1 MHRDLQHSSLE
12 RLPATL
18 RRLAKSMI
26 FSPLTKDVLS
36 RFADAMKIASPAE
49 TLGFLPVYHFL
60 LDPTRIPATEALD
73 DLNADTVCYIWGGL
87 LSLKC
92 LHFTRPPLQTGTDI
106 MPRMW
111 IWAYFLYEHQEFLA
125 GAIGLGSMKLFYI
138 NMMEFCG
145 YMFQNAANQALMR
158 FVTGSRVLAA
168 HAWTYFSER
177 DDFLEQA
184 QGLATAHQIMTTG
197 DIIVDEILEGISGN
211 IYDLAVLVMRQCALA
226 VPLDCAEPFLDLDN
240 LNFLE
245 MACDFVARVSMV
257 DDPEHSDSV
266 KLPLGFAVASLGI
279 VETLTIAAHTLSH
292 TATTPDSEHVTTM
305 DKFVVLLAMLFERER
320 GDRVLRTAMQQGLL
334 SVLLS
339 ISRRDSDT
347 TEMSSAIHN
356 CLLRLLI
363 HDLTPS
369 TIYYHVLGDLEKQF
383 DEISTAVAHLPC
395 SGTLMEVWRT
405 FVSALRARLICRT
418 QFDSHTHPSRS
429 VCGNSTCGI
438 IVEKSKLKRCSRC
451 RSVLYCSREC
461 QTSDWRCRHRVS
473 CDREQ
478 LARARTCSIYTR
490 KEYSFLKFLLH
501 EDYLKLKSEIALD
514 LVSSWAAEPD
524 ARLLTLFDYR
534 SFPAKVNKCTSEDA
548 ESHLSASFRSTGL
561 GDMQVMCLRD
571 GRVGFRKWIFR
582 LARENQSVP
591 DRLKEIAQC
600 ADRLSAEEIRKE
612 VETVVQSE
620 GLTTVTADF

>member
-12 RLPATL
+12 RLPNTL

-49 TLGFLPVYHFL
+49 TLGFLPVYYFL
-60 LDPTRIPATEALD
+60 LDPTRIPAIEALD
-73 DLNADTVCYIWGGL
+73 DLNADTVCHIWGGL

-111 IWAYFLYEHQEFLA
+111 VWAYFLYEHQEFLA

-145 YMFQNAANQALMR
+145 YMFQNATNMALMR

-184 QGLATAHQIMTTG
+184 QGLATVHQIMTTG

-211 IYDLAVLVMRQCALA
+211 IYDLAILVMRQCALA
-226 VPLDCAEPFLDLDN
+226 VSLDCAEPFLELDN
-240 LNFLE
+240 LEFLE
-245 MACDFVARVSMV
+245 MACDFVARVNMV
-257 DDPEHSDSV
+257 DNLNPEYSDSV
-266 KLPLGFAVASLGI
+266 VKFPLGFAVASLGI
-279 VETLTIAAHTLSH
+279 VETLTIAADTLSH
-292 TATTPDSEHVTTM
+292 TATTPEHATAIN
-305 DKFVVLLAMLFERER
+305 KFVVLLAMLFERER
-320 GDRVLRTAMQQGLL
+320 GDRVLRIAMQHGLL

-339 ISRRDSDT
+339 ISRRDT
-347 TEMSSAIHN
+347 TQISSAIHD

-363 HDLTPS
+363 YNLTPS

-383 DEISTAVAHLPC
+383 DQISTAVAHLPC

-418 QFDSHTHPSRS
+418 EFDSHTHPLRS
-429 VCGNSTCGI
+429 VCGNSTCAI
-438 IVEKSKLKRCSRC
+438 IVEKPKLKRCSRC

-478 LARARTCSIYTR
+478 LARARTRSIYTR

-514 LVSSWAAEPD
+514 LVSSWAAEPE
-524 ARLLTLFDYR
+524 ARLSTLFDYR

-548 ESHLSASFRSTGL
+548 DSYLSASFRSTGL

-571 GRVGFRKWIFR
+571 GGVGFRNWIFR
-582 LARENQSVP
+582 LVRENQAVP
-591 DRLKEIAQC
+591 DRLKEIAER
-600 ADRLSAEEIRKE
+600 ADRLSAEEVRNQ

-620 GLTTVTADF
+620 GLTTVTTDF